1 VQFGGDV
8 YTALRRKYEAYGYS
22 GFEQSFPDPKGPNAI
37 PPAPNAEMEALKIK
51 AMREETLRMQAENT
65 FQLGQAQLM
74 VDAQESQAKIDKMQA
89 EILDMSDNSNH
100 EEAYKEI
107 SMMQAQLSAEKLKM
121 DTLLGVAK
129 LMMEKKKLEREPAK
143 AA

>member
-1 VQFGGDV
+1 
-8 YTALRRKYEAYGYS
+8 
-22 GFEQSFPDPKGPNAI
+22 
-37 PPAPNAEMEALKIK
+37 
-51 AMREETLRMQAENT
+51 MQAENT
-65 FQLGQAQLM
+65 FQLGQAELM
-74 VDAQESQAKIDKMQA
+74 VEAQLSQAKIDKIQA

-100 EEAYKEI
+100 EETYKQV